1 MDKELL
7 FKPRVPE
14 ADVDIPGVGT
24 VRVRGLTRAE
34 VMMVTKATDT
44 ENVDGPRAMVLE
56 RKMLA
61 MAMVDPP
68 MTEAEV
74 GRWQNASVVNE
85 LDPVSYK
92 VQELSG
98 MLSGAAKQA
107 YKDFEADPGSEFRLL
122 PSPEAG
128 DDGGSV
134 AGGTNQ

>member
-7 FKPRVPE
+7 FKPRLPE

-24 VRVRGLTRAE
+24 VRVRGLTRGE
-34 VMMVTKATDT
+34 VLMIRKATDT
-44 ENVDGPRAMVLE
+44 ENIDGPRALVLE

-74 GRWQNASVVNE
+74 GRWQDASVVNE
-85 LDPVSYK
+85 LSPVSYK

-98 MLSGAAKQA
+98 MLEDAGKAA
-107 YKDFEADPGSEFRLL
+107 YKSVRGEPGDGAGVL
-122 PSPEAG
+122 PGPGASDDRGPASGG
-128 DDGGSV
+128 DE
-134 AGGTNQ
+134 